1 MSTASRHR
9 VLRAVGL
16 VALAAALALGFAGY
30 LRPSFMVDLT
40 NMVLA
45 WCG

>member
-1 MSTASRHR
+1 MAEAR
-9 VLRAVGL
+9 VRMAKAAGL
-16 VALAAALALGFAGY
+16 VVLAGLLGLGFVGY
-30 LRPSFMVDLT
+30 LRPGFIVDLT

>member
-1 MSTASRHR
+1 MSTTQAR
-9 VLRAVGL
+9 VAKAAGL
-16 VALAAALALGFAGY
+16 AMLAGVLALGFVGY
-30 LRPSFMVDLT
+30 LRPGFMVDLT

>member
-1 MSTASRHR
+1 MMLAARHR
-9 VLRAVGL
+9 VARAAGL
-16 VALAAALALGFAGY
+16 AALAAALALGFVGY
-30 LRPSFMVDLT
+30 LRPGFIVDLT